1 MRGVFAY
8 PAAIGG
14 VRLVQVTIPAG
25 KRETVLGTLDDEGID
40 YVVTDETSG
49 REYTGVVYFPLPDN
63 AVEPVLDQLEELG
76 LEDQSYTVV
85 VDANTVVSRRFDELE
100 EKYATDDTDEERISR
115 QELHAEAMDMTPTFP
130 VFAMMTLI
138 SAVVATA
145 GLLLDSPAVV
155 VGSMV
160 IAPLIGPA
168 LAASVGTVTDDDEL
182 FWRGIKYQALGL
194 GLAIA
199 GAAVFAWLLK
209 ISGIVPPGIE
219 LSSIGEISERFTPD
233 LLLLA
238 VALGAGVAGVLALS
252 TGISVAIV
260 GVMIAAALIPPAAA
274 AGIAIAWGLPLAAIG
289 ATVLVLVNTVSVNL
303 AGLVTLWYTGYRPR
317 QWFETDDVERKLV
330 RNAVVFAV
338 IVLVLSTFLGAVT
351 LSSHQ
356 TSTLQQG
363 INDDISATID
373 QPEYDHLILLETQ
386 TQVGDEVEYE
396 QGSLVDFTQNIN
408 HVTVTVGYT
417 DEGDRSALADELHER
432 INERAGQE
440 VSIQVRFIDIEQRG
454 D

>member
-1 MRGVFAY
+1 M
-8 PAAIGG
+8 
-14 VRLVQVTIPAG
+14 RLVQVTIPAG
-25 KRETVLGTLDDEGID
+25 KREAVLGALDGEGID

-63 AVEPVLDQLEELG
+63 AVEPVLDMLEELG

-85 VDANTVVSRRFDELE
+85 VDANTVVSRQFDDLE

-115 QELHAEAMDMTPTFP
+115 QELHAEASDMTPTFP
-130 VFAMMTLI
+130 VYATMTLI

-182 FWRGIKYQALGL
+182 FWTGVKYQALGL

-209 ISGIVPPGIE
+209 TAQIVPPGVE
-219 LSSIGEISERFTPD
+219 LAAIDEISERFTPD

-274 AGIAIAWGLPLAAIG
+274 AGIAIAWGLALPAIG

-317 QWFETDDVERKLV
+317 QWFETDAVERKLF
-330 RNAVVFAV
+330 RNVVVFTT
-338 IVLVLSTFLGAVT
+338 IVLVLSAFLGAVT
-351 LSSHQ
+351 VSSHQ
-356 TSTLQQG
+356 ASTLQQG
-363 INDDISATID
+363 IDEDIETTLEQA
-373 QPEYDHLILLETQ
+373 EYDHLTLLEVESE
-386 TQVGDEVEYE
+386 VGDETAYE
-396 QGSLVDFTQNIN
+396 QGAIVDFTQTIS
-408 HVTVTVGYT
+408 HVTVTVGYGA
-417 DEGDRSALADELHER
+417 DEGERGALADELHER
-432 INERAGQE
+432 INERADEE
-440 VSIQVRFIDIEQRG
+440 VSVQVQFIEIEER
-454 D
+454 